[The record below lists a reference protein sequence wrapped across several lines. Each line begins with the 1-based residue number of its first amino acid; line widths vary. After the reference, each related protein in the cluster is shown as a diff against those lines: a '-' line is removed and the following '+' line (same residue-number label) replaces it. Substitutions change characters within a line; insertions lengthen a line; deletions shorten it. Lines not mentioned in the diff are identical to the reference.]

1 MGHGRP
7 AGRRDGRVTDAAMKA
22 VIRPWPVEFRGRP
35 TVTVC
40 INDRDER
47 FAPCCGRHGGPDI
60 VAALRAAVAAR
71 GLDVDVQTI
80 ACLGLCEKGPN
91 LRIAPS
97 GSLYHAMTVDDV
109 PAVVD
114 ALASQ
119 LNTAKV

>member
-1 MGHGRP
+1 
-7 AGRRDGRVTDAAMKA
+7 MKA
-22 VIRPWPVEFRGRP
+22 VIRPWPAEFTGRP

-71 GLDVDVQTI
+71 GLDVGVQTI
-80 ACLGLCEKGPN
+80 MCLGLCAKGPN
-91 LRIAPS
+91 LRVAPS
-97 GSLYHAMTVDDV
+97 GSLFHHLTVEDV

-114 ALASQ
+114 ALESAVKS
-119 LNTAKV
+119 AKV

>member
-1 MGHGRP
+1 
-7 AGRRDGRVTDAAMKA
+7 MKA
-22 VIRPWPVEFRGRP
+22 VLRPWPADFTGRP

-47 FAPCCGRHGGPDI
+47 FAPCCGRHGGPEI
-60 VAALRAAVAAR
+60 AAALREQVAKR

-80 ACLGLCEKGPN
+80 RCLGLCAKGPN

-97 GSLYHAMTVDDV
+97 GSLYHAMTVEDV

-114 ALASQ
+114 ALDSE
-119 LNTAKV
+119 LKSKV

>member
-1 MGHGRP
+1 
-7 AGRRDGRVTDAAMKA
+7 MKA
-22 VIRPWPVEFRGRP
+22 VIRPWPADFPGRP

-47 FAPCCGRHGGPDI
+47 FAPCCGRHGGPEI
-60 VAALRAAVAAR
+60 VAALKSAVSAR
-71 GLDVDVQTI
+71 GLDVDIQTI
-80 ACLGLCEKGPN
+80 KCLGLCAKGPN
-91 LRIAPS
+91 LRVAPS

-119 LNTAKV
+119 LNISRT